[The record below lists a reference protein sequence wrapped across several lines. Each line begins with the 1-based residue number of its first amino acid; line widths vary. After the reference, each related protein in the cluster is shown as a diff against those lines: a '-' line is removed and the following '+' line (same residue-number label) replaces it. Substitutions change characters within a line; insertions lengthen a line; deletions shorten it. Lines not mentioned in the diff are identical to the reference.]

1 MKEQKGIRALDLF
14 FAVLI
19 IAKIIFYYYLTE
31 VTGISV
37 VVGILTVLF
46 FALQLGLYL
55 LSHRKSSTVLL
66 IIGYTL
72 LSMMMFTD
80 SLYYSYF
87 NQLPSVNQF
96 AQMNSL
102 VVVDATTIKFT
113 MPPVCVALLLDIPF
127 TLFYFIRRRKKIEF
141 ETKVSWH
148 SRLAKVL
155 VFSVVLVFFLA
166 ANPFD
171 SPIVNG
177 INRNELVVYH
187 IYDVYKNIFGEKD
200 NVITSEA
207 DVLKTLDTYKP
218 KKVETNLKGIA
229 KGRNLIVIQVES
241 LQNFPIQA
249 TYEGQELT
257 PNLNKLIQGD
267 TLYFDHYYENIGRGN
282 TSDAEFATNNGLY
295 PVIEGEAYRLYE
307 QNNYHGLPWMLRDQG
322 YATTAFHGYLGT
334 FWNREAA
341 YVKQGFQ
348 DYISLEDFQFTNKIG
363 FGLSDVE
370 MFSQTMEH
378 LKKMPQPFYS
388 FIITLSCHYPYEM
401 PVEEQHIVLKAED
414 KNTVFGN
421 YLNGAHYSDQAI
433 GTFIESL
440 KANGLYDNSIIAIYG
455 DHHAL
460 NAETAEI
467 QKSMSQFLGKPYD
480 YDSMLNIPLIV
491 NIPGLNKTETI
502 HTIGGQVDFM
512 PTISNLMDLPITTPY
527 VFGQD
532 LVNKPEGFVA
542 FVTYMLRGSFGTEQT
557 FMQISR
563 EGLYENSRFFGGTL
577 TDEEN
582 LADNR
587 GNFERAKD
595 LLDASK
601 YVLEHNLITP

>member
-1 MKEQKGIRALDLF
+1 MKEQKGIRVLDLF
-14 FAVLI
+14 FTVLI

-31 VTGISV
+31 VTGISI

-46 FALQLGLYL
+46 FALILGLYL
-55 LSHRKSSTVLL
+55 LSCQKRSTYFL
-66 IIGYTL
+66 IIGYTI
-72 LSMMMFTD
+72 LSVLMFAD

-102 VVVDATTIKFT
+102 VVVDADTIKFT
-113 MPPVCVALLLDIPF
+113 MPPVCVALLFDVPF
-127 TLFYFIRRRKKIEF
+127 TLFYFVKRRGKIEF
-141 ETKVSWH
+141 KMKQDWH
-148 SRLAKVL
+148 RRVAKAL
-155 VFSVVLVFFLA
+155 VFLVVFVVFLA
-166 ANPFD
+166 ANPFN

-200 NVITSEA
+200 NVIASEA
-207 DVLKTLDTYKP
+207 DVLKTLERYKTQNM
-218 KKVETNLKGIA
+218 ETNLKGVA

-257 PNLNKLIQGD
+257 PNLNKLVLSDSI
-267 TLYFDHYYENIGRGN
+267 YFDHYYQNIGRGN
-282 TSDAEFATNNGLY
+282 TSDAEFATNNSLY
-295 PVIEGEAYRLYE
+295 PVIEGESYRLYE
-307 QNNYHGLPWMLRDQG
+307 QNTYQGLPWMLRDQG
-322 YATTAFHGYLGT
+322 YTTAVFHGYLGT
-334 FWNREAA
+334 FWNREVA

-348 DYISLEDFQFTNKIG
+348 DFISLEDFKFTNKIG
-363 FGLSDVE
+363 FGLSDMD
-370 MFSQTMEH
+370 MFSQTIEH

-401 PVEEQHIVLKAED
+401 PVEEQHIVLNEED

-433 GTFIESL
+433 GSFVEAL
-440 KANGLYDNSIIAIYG
+440 KANGLYDNSVIAIYG

-480 YDSMLNIPLIV
+480 YDAMLNIPLII
-491 NIPGLNKTETI
+491 NIPGLNRNETI

-512 PTISNLMDLPITTPY
+512 PTIANLMDLPITSPF

-532 LVNKPEGFVA
+532 LINKPEGFVA
-542 FVTYMLRGSFGTEQT
+542 FVTYMLRGSFGTDET

-563 EGLYENSRFFGGTL
+563 EGLYENSRFFGGKL
-577 TDEEN
+577 TDAEN
-582 LADNR
+582 LANNH